1 MSTKRNVA
9 IIGGGAA
16 GLLCAAL
23 SAKNGDCV
31 TLFEK
36 NRTLGKKLA
45 ITGKGRCNV
54 TNHCS
59 VSDVIANIP
68 TNPKFLYAS
77 VSSFSPNDTMA
88 LFESLGTPLKTER
101 GNRVFPVSDRARD
114 IVDSLVRFAKDSG
127 VRILCNEK
135 VEQLFFSDTPS
146 AGKVVTGLRT
156 QNTVY
161 SSEKLVI
168 ATGGVSY
175 PLTGSTGDGYRFAAA
190 AGHNIV
196 TPSPSLVPLE
206 TLDAW
211 CRAAQGLSLKN
222 CALHLVDRDSGKI
235 IYEDFGEMLFT
246 HFGISGPMVLSASS
260 HIRHMQP
267 GRYQIVLDL
276 KPALDE
282 KMLDARICSDFS
294 AEQNRD
300 FQNSLGALLPGKLIA
315 PIIALSG
322 IDPRKKVHSI
332 TKEERKRL
340 VTLLKH
346 LPITVQGFRPI
357 SEAIV
362 TSGGVN
368 TREINPKT
376 MQSKLVSGLYFAG
389 EVIDVDAYTGG
400 FNLQIAFSTAHTAAL
415 N

>member
-1 MSTKRNVA
+1 MVSEKGGDFTATYVISDIHGQYDMFMELIDKIHLKETDTLYVLGDILDRGAHPVKILMKLMEMSNA
-9 IIGGGAA
+9 ICI
-16 GLLCAAL
+16 
-23 SAKNGDCV
+23 
-31 TLFEK
+31 
-36 NRTLGKKLA
+36 LG
-45 ITGKGRCNV
+45 
-54 TNHCS
+54 NHE
-59 VSDVIANIP
+59 I
-68 TNPKFLYAS
+68 
-77 VSSFSPNDTMA
+77 MA
-88 LFESLGTPLKTER
+88 LK
-101 GNRVFPVSDRARD
+101 
-114 IVDSLVRFAKDSG
+114 
-127 VRILCNEK
+127 C
-135 VEQLFFSDTPS
+135 
-146 AGKVVTGLRT
+146 
-156 QNTVY
+156 
-161 SSEKLVI
+161 
-168 ATGGVSY
+168 
-175 PLTGSTGDGYRFAAA
+175 
-190 AGHNIV
+190 
-196 TPSPSLVPLE
+196 LE
-206 TLDAW
+206 FLMKEITDM
-211 CRAAQGLSLKN
+211 S
-222 CALHLVDRDSGKI
+222 I
-235 IYEDFGEMLFT
+235 EE
-246 HFGISGPMVLSASS
+246 
-260 HIRHMQP
+260 
-267 GRYQIVLDL
+267 
-276 KPALDE
+276 LDE

-315 PIIALSG
+315 PIISLSG